1 MSDKELME
9 LSESE
14 LINLIDEVKL
24 KIEKLKLQNLKKRII
39 IDQVINNN

>member
-1 MSDKELME
+1 MTDNELME

-39 IDQVINNN
+39 INQIINNN